1 MIDYNKQFIDQDDI
15 TSVKKILKSKFL
27 TQGNTIKAFENKLSL
42 KFKSK
47 YCSVLSN
54 GTAALHLAI
63 KSLNLKK
70 NSKILTTPITF
81 ISTASSIIIN
91 NFIPR
96 FADIEKDY
104 YTLDPNKVEHIVKK
118 DKSIKAVIGVDYAGQ
133 PCDWEAL
140 NYLKKKYNFFLLND
154 NCHAMGSKLK
164 NDPGYAVKY
173 SDLVTQSY
181 HAIKNFTTGEGGSI
195 LTNNKKLHQVI
206 ELLRSHNVLRRK
218 KELQAKGRWF
228 YKVDEIGFNYRL
240 TDIQAGLGISQLKK
254 LDKFVKRR
262 RKIADTYTKLF
273 YNEEKIIVPKVKKE
287 NYHSYHLYP
296 VRINF
301 KKLKI
306 DKKKFFLN
314 LQKKNINLQVH
325 YIPLYNQPFIKKHFF
340 YNKKN
345 LINSQNFY
353 ESEVSLPIFYNLT
366 LKDQNYVVNTILN
379 ELKKR

>member
-15 TSVKKILKSKFL
+15 ASVKKILKSKFL

-70 NSKILTTPITF
+70 NSKILTTPISF

-91 NFIPR
+91 NFIPV
-96 FADIEKDY
+96 FADIEEDY
-104 YTLDPNKVEHIVKK
+104 YTLDPNKVEHMLKK

-164 NDPGYAVKY
+164 NDSGYAVKY
-173 SDLVTQSY
+173 ADLVTQSY

-206 ELLRSHNVLRRK
+206 ELLRTHNVLRRK
-218 KELQAKGRWF
+218 KELQTKGRWF

-262 RKIADTYTKLF
+262 RKIADTYNELF
-273 YNEEKIIVPKVKKE
+273 KNEEKIILPKVKKK

-296 VRINF
+296 IKINF

-314 LQKKNINLQVH
+314 LHKKNINLQVH
-325 YIPLYNQPFIKKHFF
+325 YIPLYYQPFIKKYFL

-353 ESEVSLPIFYNLT
+353 ESEVSLPIFYNL
-366 LKDQNYVVNTILN
+366 LSKDQNYIVKSVLS
-379 ELKKR
+379 ELKK

>member
-353 ESEVSLPIFYNLT
+353 ESEISLPIFYNLT
-366 LKDQNYVVNTILN
+366 LKDQNYVVNAILN

>member
-353 ESEVSLPIFYNLT
+353 ESEISLPIFYNLT

>member
-15 TSVKKILKSKFL
+15 ASVKKILKSKFL

-70 NSKILTTPITF
+70 NSKILTTPISF

-91 NFIPR
+91 NFIPV
-96 FADIEKDY
+96 FADIEEDY
-104 YTLDPNKVEHIVKK
+104 YTLDPNKVEHMLKK

-164 NDPGYAVKY
+164 NDSGYAVKY
-173 SDLVTQSY
+173 ADLVTQSY

-206 ELLRSHNVLRRK
+206 ELLRTHNVLRRK
-218 KELQAKGRWF
+218 KELQTKGRWF

-262 RKIADTYTKLF
+262 RKLLIHNELF
-273 YNEEKIIVPKVKKE
+273 KNEEKIILPKVKK

-296 VRINF
+296 IKINF

-314 LQKKNINLQVH
+314 LHKKNINLQVH
-325 YIPLYNQPFIKKHFF
+325 YIPLYYQPFIKKYFL

-353 ESEVSLPIFYNLT
+353 ESEVSLPIFYNL
-366 LKDQNYVVNTILN
+366 LSKDQNYIVKSVLS
-379 ELKKR
+379 ELKK

>member
-96 FADIEKDY
+96 FVDIEKDY

-325 YIPLYNQPFIKKHFF
+325 YIPLYYQPFIKKHFF

-366 LKDQNYVVNTILN
+366 LKDQNYVVNAILN